1 LIREYFSSLFRL
13 KIALNG
19 DTSIPGENVI
29 DKSVGG
35 TSHVKPRCAEVCT
48 IQMALILALDAGDN
62 IGVYVQTN
70 APYLDLAH
78 STSFTLKYLIPLE
91 PLPFG
96 FSMKLKEPITVNVY
110 GDKQVMGWRNI
121 DKGQYIRD
129 SGSGKDEYLIGKPG
143 LYLVAVNIEFVDVE
157 GITKAIPSLN
167 NIPALSATYKAPEEE
182 TFSISVSGIMDIQ
195 AGSVFTVIVFT
206 ESDQFYKVSDKSTS
220 SVTYIGETKVIPGFT
235 ATRNVEMLL
244 SFQPN
249 QWTSIDRWSTSG
261 KDFLFEYG
269 QGFESKTSYIV
280 QESGFYYCSINVILS
295 SLNNAT
301 SKMELALVHNNINNF
316 FNGLYATS
324 ILAKQGTITLQVSGG
339 IYLSRWDFLVV
350 QVKSSEILVDVIL
363 EQESTFSILKLGM
376 RVPSL
381 IYFVNP
387 LTVDVL
393 YTYKS

>member
-1 LIREYFSSLFRL
+1 M
-13 KIALNG
+13 KIGLNG
-19 DTSIPGENVI
+19 DTSNPGENVI

-35 TSHVKPRCAEVCT
+35 TSHIRPSCPDICT
-48 IQMALILALDAGDN
+48 IQVALILALEAGDK
-62 IGVYVQTN
+62 IGIYLQTN

-78 STSFTLKYLIPLE
+78 STSFTIKYLIPTE

-96 FSMKLKEPITVNVY
+96 FSMRLKEPITVNVY
-110 GDKQVMGWRNI
+110 GDKQIIGWRTN

-143 LYLVAVNIEFVDVE
+143 LYLVAVNIEFLDVE

-167 NIPALSATYKAPEEE
+167 NIPALSATYKAPKEESF
-182 TFSISVSGIMDIQ
+182 TISVSGIMDIQ

-220 SVTYIGETKVIPGFT
+220 SVTYIGETKVVPGFT

-261 KDFLFEYG
+261 KDFLFENG
-269 QGFESKTSYIV
+269 QGFDSKMSYIV

-324 ILAKQGTITLQVSGG
+324 VLAKQGTITLQVSGG
-339 IYLSRWDFLVV
+339 IYLSKWDFLVV
-350 QVKSSEILVDVIL
+350 KVKSSEILVDVAL
-363 EQESTFSILKLGM
+363 EQESTFSILKLGIKSTSINYLDELLG
-376 RVPSL
+376 VQ
-381 IYFVNP
+381 
-387 LTVDVL
+387 LTFL
-393 YTYKS
+393 SFNKGSKS